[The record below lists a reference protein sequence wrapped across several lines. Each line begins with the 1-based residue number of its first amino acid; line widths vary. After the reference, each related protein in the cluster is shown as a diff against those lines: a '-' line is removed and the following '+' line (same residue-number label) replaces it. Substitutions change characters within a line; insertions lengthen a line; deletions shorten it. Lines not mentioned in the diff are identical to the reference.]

1 MISNLRGRVWK
12 FGDHIDTDV
21 MTSGKY
27 LNLPMEEIKRH
38 VFEAIRPKFSQGVK
52 PGDIIVAG
60 RNFGCGSS
68 RETAPAALKALGI
81 GAIVAESFA
90 RIFYRNAI
98 AIGLPAILC
107 PKVGELF
114 NDGEEAEVSFT
125 DGKIISGASGKS
137 FDFAPFPDEMLRI
150 LEYGGIEGLLKQFIR
165 DQRSIDRS
173 IHSRS

>member
-27 LNLPMEEIKRH
+27 LNLPMEEMKKH
-38 VFEAIRPKFSQGVK
+38 VFEAIRPEFSQEVK

-68 RETAPAALKALGI
+68 RETAPAALKALGV
-81 GAIVAESFA
+81 VAVVAGSFA

-98 AIGLPAILC
+98 AIGLPAIIC

-114 NDGEEAEVSFT
+114 DDGDKAEVSFIE
-125 DGKIISGASGKS
+125 KRIVNGASGKS
-137 FDFAPFPDEMLRI
+137 LEFARFPGEMLRI
-150 LEYGGIEGLLKQFIR
+150 LECGGIEDLLKQFVR
-165 DQRSIDRS
+165 DQR
-173 IHSRS
+173 

>member
-1 MISNLRGRVWK
+1 MLISNLRGRVWK

-38 VFEAIRPKFSQGVK
+38 VFEAIRPKFFEEVK

-60 RNFGCGSS
+60 RNFGSGSS

-81 GAIVAESFA
+81 GAVVAESFA

-98 AIGLPAILC
+98 AIGLPAIVC
-107 PKVGELF
+107 PNVGELF
-114 NDGEEAEVSFT
+114 NDGDEAEVSFT
-125 DGKIISGASGKS
+125 NGKIINRASKNS

-150 LEYGGIEGLLKQFIR
+150 LECGGIEGLLKQFTG
-165 DQRSIDRS
+165 DQR
-173 IHSRS
+173 

>member
-27 LNLPMEEIKRH
+27 LNLPMEEMKAH
-38 VFEAIRPKFSQGVK
+38 VFEAIRPTFAKETE

-68 RETAPAALKALGI
+68 RETAPAALKALGL
-81 GAIVAESFA
+81 GVVVAESFA

-98 AIGLPAILC
+98 AIGLPAIAC
-107 PKVGELF
+107 PNVSSFF
-114 NDGEEAEVSFT
+114 NDGDEAEVNFI
-125 DGKIISGASGKS
+125 DGKVTNRSSGKS
-137 FDFAPFPDEMLRI
+137 LEFQPFPEEMLKV
-150 LEYGGIEGLLKQFIR
+150 LECGGIEGLLKQMKMS
-165 DQRSIDRS
+165 QS
-173 IHSRS
+173 